1 MDEPLGAWANA
12 PLAYVLAEV
21 RTEML
26 SDLND
31 YQSSIAKQ
39 LRQDYPIQRKMNLS
53 RLVATGTQIVFEQEQ
68 DNAWEFAS
76 PDNKTAV
83 ILRTNG
89 IVLHATSYT
98 NSEEF
103 LGRLNRVLT
112 VFSEI
117 PSIYVNRLGIRY
129 IDFVLPSEGET
140 PEDYIN
146 EKLNPDLGLSD
157 GREGYAATNIASYPM
172 EIGLLNIRYMRGRG
186 QPSLPPDLGM
196 LTLEPSHLM
205 RTGLVSETQPTA
217 ILDTDRIIEF
227 SPVEKMDIAK
237 AHELFTTMRGDIRR
251 AFRECAITEHAKKIW
266 GAT

>member
-21 RTEML
+21 RTEVV
-26 SDLND
+26 SDINEH
-31 YQSSIAKQ
+31 QPSIAKQ

-53 RLVATGTQIVFEQEQ
+53 RLVATGTQVVFEQEQ
-68 DNAWEFAS
+68 GNAWEFAS

-89 IVLHATSYT
+89 IVLHATAYT
-98 NSEEF
+98 DSKEF
-103 LGRLNRVLT
+103 LGRLDRVLT

-129 IDFVLPSEGET
+129 IDFILPRKGET
-140 PEDYIN
+140 PENYIN
-146 EKLNPDLGLSD
+146 EKLNPDLGLSN
-157 GREGYAATNIASYPM
+157 GREGYAATNIANYPM
-172 EIGLLNIRYMRGRG
+172 EKGQLNIRYMRGRG

-205 RTGLVSETQPTA
+205 KPGLVLDTQPTA

-227 SPVEKMDIAK
+227 SPVEKLDIAK

-251 AFRECAITEHAKKIW
+251 AWECAITEHAKKTW
-266 GAT
+266 GAP